1 MKISELR
8 KLIRE
13 AIEDAQNQ
21 DNTPSGNPDENR
33 PMFERDDVGQFFA
46 VLHPKGN
53 EGVDEIVFETNIQGY
68 KDAVGE
74 NQVAAIVKDGKRAKA
89 IGDKLLKGKIHEL
102 TSGID
107 SQINTTKTQIKE
119 LEAVVGSI
127 RHYYE
132 LKEGDPK
139 EADGR
144 TSEYLE
150 ELEAKKH
157 QLKELEQ
164 KKSDIQA
171 GKLPNTTDPN
181 VTKNPATQGIPG
193 PANRAELAEAKKK
206 AKKVIKPKVGS
217 TPAKK
222 VPKKK

>member
-21 DNTPSGNPDENR
+21 DSTPPGNPDEDS
-33 PMFERDDVGQFFA
+33 PMFERDDVGKFFA

-53 EGVDEIVFETNIQGY
+53 EHIDEIVIETGVHNY
-68 KDAVGE
+68 KETVGDGR
-74 NQVAAIVKDGKRAKA
+74 VAAIVKDGKRAKA
-89 IGDKLLKGKIHEL
+89 IGDKLLKGKLHEL

-139 EADGR
+139 EADSR
-144 TSEYLE
+144 TSEYLQELESKKQHLE
-150 ELEAKKH
+150 ELE
-157 QLKELEQ
+157 QQ
-164 KKSDIQA
+164 KSDIQA

-206 AKKVIKPKVGS
+206 KIVAKKKVEV
-217 TPAKK
+217 KK
-222 VPKKK
+222 VVPKKK